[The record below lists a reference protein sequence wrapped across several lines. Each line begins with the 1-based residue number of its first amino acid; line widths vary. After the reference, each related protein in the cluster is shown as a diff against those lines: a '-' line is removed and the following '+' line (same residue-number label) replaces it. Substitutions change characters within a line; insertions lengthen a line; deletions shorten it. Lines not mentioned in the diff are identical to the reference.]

1 MPTGGDY
8 SGMDSHGHGSQVPGY
23 GSGAGGANASSGP
36 SYDWATTDIE
46 VKITAGKDGSSFEGG
61 KYNDMLGRTIK
72 VPPRNSLSS
81 MSLCDVR
88 LLTGPDERKVIQ
100 VPVQYL
106 KAVAPLKNDGV
117 KVLSGEHR
125 GALGTLM
132 GVDVQDGIVS
142 LRGENMYKV
151 LTMSVL
157 GKYIGE

>member
-8 SGMDSHGHGSQVPGY
+8 SGMDSHHSGHVPGY
-23 GSGAGGANASSGP
+23 GSGASGAAASGP
-36 SYDWATTDIE
+36 SYDWLVTDIE
-46 VKITAGKDGSSFEGG
+46 VRISAGKDGSTFDGG
-61 KYNDMLGRTIK
+61 RYQDMSARTIK
-72 VPPRNSLSS
+72 IPPRSALSS
-81 MSLCDVR
+81 MALCEVR
-88 LLTGPDERKVIQ
+88 LLSEDKVLQ
-100 VPVQYL
+100 VPAQYL
-106 KAVAPLKNDGV
+106 KLVAPLRNDGV

-157 GKYIGE
+157 GKYLGD